1 MGTQIL
7 QILQINM
14 DNFKHK
20 FITEKILKAYY
31 NVYNS
36 LGFGFLEKV
45 YEKAL
50 LIELQD
56 LGLIV
61 EPQKQ
66 INVYYKNKLVENYFA
81 DIIVE
86 DKVIL
91 ELKAADFLLS
101 CYSSQ
106 LYNYLKSTEIEV
118 GLLLNFGEKP
128 EFKRIVFSND
138 RKINLNQL

>member
-1 MGTQIL
+1 
-7 QILQINM
+7 M
-14 DNFKHK
+14 DNFNHK
-20 FITEKILKAYY
+20 FITEKILRAYY

-50 LIELQD
+50 IIELEE
-56 LGLIV
+56 LGLEV

-66 INVYYKNKLVENYFA
+66 INVYYKHKLVGNYFA

-91 ELKAADFLLS
+91 ELKAAEFLLS
-101 CYSSQ
+101 SHSSQ

-118 GLLLNFGEKP
+118 GLILNFGEKP

-138 RKINLNQL
+138 RKINLSQLRK

>member
-1 MGTQIL
+1 
-7 QILQINM
+7 M

-20 FITEKILKAYY
+20 IITEKILKAYY

-50 LIELQD
+50 LIELQE
-56 LGLIV
+56 LGLTV
-61 EPQKQ
+61 ESQKQ
-66 INVYYKNKLVENYFA
+66 INVYYKNKLVGNYFT

-86 DKVIL
+86 GKVIL
-91 ELKAADFLLS
+91 ELKASDFLLS
-101 CYSSQ
+101 CHSIQ

-138 RKINLNQL
+138 RKINLNQLKE

>member
-1 MGTQIL
+1 
-7 QILQINM
+7 M

-50 LIELQD
+50 LIELQE
-56 LGLIV
+56 LGLTV
-61 EPQKQ
+61 ESQKQ
-66 INVYYKNKLVENYFA
+66 ISVYYKHKLVGNYFA

-86 DKVIL
+86 EKVIL
-91 ELKAADFLLS
+91 ELKAAEFLFS
-101 CYSSQ
+101 SHSSQ

-118 GLLLNFGEKP
+118 GLILNFGEKP
-128 EFKRIVFSND
+128 EFKRIVFTND
-138 RKINLNQL
+138 RKINLNQIRK

>member
-1 MGTQIL
+1 
-7 QILQINM
+7 M

-20 FITEKILKAYY
+20 SITEKILRAYY

-50 LIELQD
+50 LIELED
-56 LGLIV
+56 LGLEV

-66 INVYYKNKLVENYFA
+66 INVYYKNKLVGNYFA

-86 DKVIL
+86 EKVIL
-91 ELKAADFLLS
+91 ELKATEFLLS
-101 CYSSQ
+101 SHLSQ

-118 GLLLNFGEKP
+118 GLILNFGEKP

-138 RKINLNQL
+138 KKTNLN

>member
-1 MGTQIL
+1 
-7 QILQINM
+7 M

-50 LIELQD
+50 LIELQE
-56 LGLIV
+56 LGLTV
-61 EPQKQ
+61 ASQKK
-66 INVYYKNKLVENYFA
+66 ISVYYKHKLVGNYFA

-86 DKVIL
+86 EKVIL
-91 ELKAADFLLS
+91 ELKAAEFLLS
-101 CYSSQ
+101 SHSSQ

-118 GLLLNFGEKP
+118 GLILNFGEKP
-128 EFKRIVFSND
+128 EFKRIVFSNV
-138 RKINLNQL
+138 KKTNLNQ

>member
-1 MGTQIL
+1 
-7 QILQINM
+7 M

-50 LIELQD
+50 LIELQE
-56 LGLIV
+56 LGLTV
-61 EPQKQ
+61 ESQKQ
-66 INVYYKNKLVENYFA
+66 ISVYYKHKLVGNYFA
-81 DIIVE
+81 YIIVE
-86 DKVIL
+86 EKVIL
-91 ELKAADFLLS
+91 ELKAAEFLFS
-101 CYSSQ
+101 SHSSQ

-118 GLLLNFGEKP
+118 GLILNFGEKP
-128 EFKRIVFSND
+128 EFKRIVFTND
-138 RKINLNQL
+138 RKINLNQIRK

>member
-1 MGTQIL
+1 M
-7 QILQINM
+7 
-14 DNFKHK
+14 
-20 FITEKILKAYY
+20 
-31 NVYNS
+31 
-36 LGFGFLEKV
+36 
-45 YEKAL
+45 
-50 LIELQD
+50 LIELQE
-56 LGLIV
+56 LGLNV

-66 INVYYKNKLVENYFA
+66 INVYYKNKLVGNYFA

-101 CYSSQ
+101 CHSSQ
-106 LYNYLKSTEIEV
+106 LYNYLKSIEIEV
-118 GLLLNFGEKP
+118 GLLLDFGEIP

>member
-1 MGTQIL
+1 
-7 QILQINM
+7 M

-20 FITEKILKAYY
+20 IITEKILKAYY

-50 LIELQD
+50 LIELQE
-56 LGLIV
+56 LGLTV
-61 EPQKQ
+61 ESQKQ
-66 INVYYKNKLVENYFA
+66 INVYYKNKLVGNYLA

-91 ELKAADFLLS
+91 ELKSVKELEDVHYKQVS
-101 CYSSQ
+101 T
-106 LYNYLKSTEIEV
+106 YLKLSNKKLGILVNFNTDKI
-118 GLLLNFGEKP
+118 LNSI
-128 EFKRIVFSND
+128 KRIVNKFED
-138 RKINLNQL
+138 

>member
-1 MGTQIL
+1 
-7 QILQINM
+7 M

-20 FITEKILKAYY
+20 IITEKILKAYY

-50 LIELQD
+50 LIELQE
-56 LGLIV
+56 LGLTV
-61 EPQKQ
+61 ESQKQ
-66 INVYYKNKLVENYFA
+66 INVYYKNKLVGNYFT

-86 DKVIL
+86 GKVIL
-91 ELKAADFLLS
+91 ELKASDFLLS
-101 CYSSQ
+101 CHSSQ
-106 LYNYLKSTEIEV
+106 LYNYLKSTKIEV

-138 RKINLNQL
+138 RKINLNQLKE

>member
-1 MGTQIL
+1 
-7 QILQINM
+7 M

-20 FITEKILKAYY
+20 FITEKVLKAYY

-50 LIELQD
+50 IIELGE
-56 LGLIV
+56 LGLEV

-66 INVYYKNKLVENYFA
+66 INVYYKHKLVGNYFA

-86 DKVIL
+86 EKVIL
-91 ELKAADFLLS
+91 ELKATEFLLS
-101 CYSSQ
+101 SHSSQ

-118 GLLLNFGEKP
+118 GLILNFGEKP

-138 RKINLNQL
+138 KKTNLNQKRK

>member
-1 MGTQIL
+1 
-7 QILQINM
+7 M

-20 FITEKILKAYY
+20 IITEKILKAYY

-50 LIELQD
+50 LIELQE
-56 LGLIV
+56 LGLTV
-61 EPQKQ
+61 ESQKQ
-66 INVYYKNKLVENYFA
+66 INVYYKNKLVGNYLA

-101 CYSSQ
+101 CHSSQ

-138 RKINLNQL
+138 RKINLNQLNE